1 MKRGMI
7 LLCLLLTACAGD
19 DARRHQSA
27 DQADIRQE
35 ERPLATTLVYEC
47 NDYEFVARPGPGEIA
62 LWLADR
68 YIVLSQVR
76 SASGALYEKE
86 DVAFWSKGDEAML
99 TVAGQSYQ
107 NCRLRP

>member
-1 MKRGMI
+1 MKRCII
-7 LLCLLLTACAGD
+7 LICLSLTACAGD
-19 DARRHQSA
+19 DARRSQSA
-27 DQADIRQE
+27 DRTNIQTEQ
-35 ERPLATTLVYEC
+35 RPLGTTLVYEC
-47 NDYEFVARPGPGEIA
+47 DDYEFVARPGPDEIA